1 MRRIIRQAFAG
12 LVIATAIALPFAM
25 VAPVGALGNCTGK
38 DCIDAGVDKVKTG
51 STKTVPQTIK
61 QITDVLLFI
70 LGAVAVI
77 MLVIGGFKF
86 TTSGGSPEQVK
97 SAKNTIMYAI
107 IGIVVAIVA
116 WAVVDFVVKQL

>member
-1 MRRIIRQAFAG
+1 MRRRIQTYLMMLLASGVLAAA
-12 LVIATAIALPFAM
+12 VMVPAAYAIDLFPACTNIENVVCEASGEGGDKVDTIVTRITNLLM
-25 VAPVGALGNCTGK
+25 WALG
-38 DCIDAGVDKVKTG
+38 IV
-51 STKTVPQTIK
+51 S
-61 QITDVLLFI
+61 
-70 LGAVAVI
+70 VI